1 MLSKCAEK
9 NGKDWDKQLPYV
21 LFAYRASVQ
30 ESTKESPFYLLY
42 GRDPRLPSECALT
55 VPTTPYMI
63 DLQDYRTELTTSL
76 SDAWLAAKE
85 HITHAQDKQKQQYDK
100 CAKESPVKA
109 GDRVIVHMPGSVKGK
124 AWKLVRPFHRPYRVV
139 SVTPTNTKV
148 RLVDQLGA
156 DAIFVSLSRV
166 HPCYSE
172 MADVSWSGSNKSQ
185 KSKPT
190 KMLPPQLM

>member
-9 NGKDWDKQLPYV
+9 NGKDWDKQLPYA

-55 VPTTPYMI
+55 VSTTPYMI

-76 SDAWLAAKE
+76 SDAWLSAKE

-100 CAKESPVKA
+100 HAKESPMKV
-109 GDRVIVHMPGSVKGK
+109 GDRVMVHMPGSVKGK
-124 AWKLVRPFHRPYRVV
+124 AWKLVRPFHGPYRVV
-139 SVTPTNTKV
+139 CVTTTNAEV
-148 RLVDQLGA
+148 RLVDQPGA
-156 DAIFVSLSRV
+156 DAIILFVSLSRV
-166 HPCYSE
+166 CPCYSE
-172 MADVSWSGSNKSQ
+172 MADVS
-185 KSKPT
+185 
-190 KMLPPQLM
+190 